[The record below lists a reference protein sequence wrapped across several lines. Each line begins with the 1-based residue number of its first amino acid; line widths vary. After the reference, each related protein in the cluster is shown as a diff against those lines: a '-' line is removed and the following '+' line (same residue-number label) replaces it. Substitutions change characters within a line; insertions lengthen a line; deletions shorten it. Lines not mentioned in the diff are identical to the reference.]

1 MASIFSTSP
10 SHPYAWSGLRILSQ
24 LPLPDLIPA
33 PRLGPSNADI
43 RIEGRYALAG
53 RELDGFSA
61 ESWLETKSDQVEFH
75 IHELVT
81 VSVRADRIHLLV
93 HPEARMRS
101 VQAVACGTALSCLA
115 QIRKMLALHASAVAT
130 PRGAALFVGP
140 RKSGKTSLA
149 ACMSCLG
156 APIIADDPAI
166 IWLEGERVLTA
177 PSLACARPT
186 ATELA
191 AFMPLGV
198 SPPRAV
204 PCATGFDRRRV
215 SHIFILSSPEQ
226 DIPRLGP
233 ADAIAGL
240 ARNLYRPTIVERMGR
255 RPFAFQRAA
264 KIVDRVHVEQ
274 LHLPSD
280 LADFPAL
287 AKDLLNRIANAPVQR
302 EDETTNY
309 FRAISRAS

>member
-1 MASIFSTSP
+1 M
-10 SHPYAWSGLRILSQ
+10 RIQSQ

-33 PRLGPSNADI
+33 PRPANAPADI
-43 RIEGRYALAG
+43 RIEGRFAQPG
-53 RELDGFSA
+53 RELAGFAA

-75 IHELVT
+75 IHELAT
-81 VSVRADRIHLLV
+81 VSVRADRIHVLV
-93 HPEARMRS
+93 HPEAHLRS
-101 VQAVACGTALSCLA
+101 VQAIVCGTALSCLA

-177 PSLACARPT
+177 PSLACSRPT

-198 SPPRAV
+198 TPPRAV
-204 PCATGFDRRRV
+204 PCAAGFDRRRV
-215 SHIFILSSPEQ
+215 SHIFILSNPEQ
-226 DIPRLGP
+226 EIPRPGP

-264 KIVDRVHVEQ
+264 KIVDRVQVEQ

-287 AKDLLNRIANAPVQR
+287 AKDLLNRIASTPAPR
-302 EDETTNY
+302 EDEAANF